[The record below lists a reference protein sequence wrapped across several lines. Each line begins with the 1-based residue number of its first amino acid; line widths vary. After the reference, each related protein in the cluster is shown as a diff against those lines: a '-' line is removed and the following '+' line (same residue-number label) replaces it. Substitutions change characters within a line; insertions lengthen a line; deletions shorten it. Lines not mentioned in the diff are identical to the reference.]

1 MNLADHFT
9 VKSLILFV
17 VQVLVLILLF
27 ATALCYLLR
36 GVGEKDQW
44 ISILS
49 SSSWYLFPN
58 PKLERKSL
66 QK

>member
-1 MNLADHFT
+1 MNPTDHFT
-9 VKSLILFV
+9 LKSLILFI
-17 VQVLVLILLF
+17 VQVLVLFLLI
-27 ATALCYLLR
+27 ATALCNLSR
-36 GVGEKDQW
+36 GVGEKNLW

-49 SSSWYLFPN
+49 SSTGYLLPN